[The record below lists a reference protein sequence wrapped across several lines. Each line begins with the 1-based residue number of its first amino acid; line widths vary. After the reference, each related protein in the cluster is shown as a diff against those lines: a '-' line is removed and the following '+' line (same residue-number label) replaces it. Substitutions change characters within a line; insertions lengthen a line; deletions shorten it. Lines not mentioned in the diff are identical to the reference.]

1 MKYVTDSCAADLMV
15 DMVSK
20 GYTTSFTYLVIYNE
34 YQYNN

>member
-20 GYTTSFTYLVIYNE
+20 GYSTSFTYLVIHDDF
-34 YQYNN
+34 